1 MYKVIFK
8 SDHNADISSYDVKAR
23 YDRDSIVDT
32 LIECGSL
39 VMSSGFFKSG
49 V

>member
-1 MYKVIFK
+1 MYKVLYK
-8 SDHNADISSYDVKAR
+8 LDHNSDILSYNVRAK